1 MEKILYWIGT
11 NFTHYCIA
19 KSLRGKIPNKSYAI
33 FDVTNKPE
41 KFFETENIV
50 NFEKKWFFHNN
61 IFDTKKMPDLEY
73 LSRFEK
79 VYNIKLSKIVFSERL
94 FSEFNEFY
102 KFQTNEILRILELE
116 CRFFEQVLDEIKPDF
131 VLMFTPYF
139 HHELLFFKLC
149 KAKGIKTLEL
159 NNTKFDSAV
168 IGFDDEIK
176 QYEKFVVEGPVRN
189 FQELKDYSLE
199 NHMLKSVHLTHHAG
213 LKNNELSLNNKLSM
227 ALQYFIFTNN
237 QNMKNNFGYFGRNK
251 IKVFFNYLNN
261 GIKVK
266 KRKKF
271 IDENFDYKLK
281 DDKYI
286 LFPLQTEAESAL
298 LIESPLQNDQIEIIK
313 KISKAMP
320 IDYKL
325 IVKEHPMAELRSWRS
340 VETYQKIM
348 EIPRV
353 KLLHPDVKIQE
364 IIKKISLVI
373 TISSNVAL
381 DALFSQKPVMMFAE
395 NYISVIPS
403 IHKIKNILELPDDI
417 EKMLKQKVNPADLEK
432 YIQFSEKISFKFNP
446 IAFSQDINDFF
457 YFSGQL
463 VDVKITENKMKTF
476 FEKENDKIEL
486 LTNQYIKKM
495 SLNN

>member
-1 MEKILYWIGT
+1 MMKILYWIGA

-19 KSLRGKIPNKSYAI
+19 KSLKEKIPNESYAI
-33 FDVTNKPE
+33 FDVTNKPG
-41 KFFETENIV
+41 KFFETENIA

-61 IFDTKKMPDLEY
+61 IFNTKKIPDLEY
-73 LSRFEK
+73 LSKFEK
-79 VYNIKLSKIVFSERL
+79 KYNIQLSKIVFSERL

-102 KFQTNEILRILELE
+102 KFQTNEMLRILELE

-139 HHELLFFKLC
+139 HHDLLFFKLC

-176 QYEKFVVEGPVRN
+176 NYKKFDMKGNVRN
-189 FQELKDYSLE
+189 FSELQDYFLE
-199 NHMLKSVHLTHHAG
+199 NYMLKSSKKVIKRT
-213 LKNNELSLNNKLSM
+213 ELSQEEKLSI
-227 ALQYFIFTNN
+227 ALEYFIFTNN

-325 IVKEHPMAELRSWRS
+325 IVKEHPMAKSRSWRS

>member
-1 MEKILYWIGT
+1 MMKKILYWIGT

-19 KSLRGKIPNKSYAI
+19 KLLKEKIPNESYAI
-33 FDVTNKPE
+33 FDVTSKPG

-61 IFDTKKMPDLEY
+61 IFDTKKIPDLEY
-73 LSRFEK
+73 LSKFEK
-79 VYNIKLSKIVFSERL
+79 KYNIQLSKIVFSERL

-116 CRFFEQVLDEIKPDF
+116 CKFFEQVLDEVKPDF
-131 VLMFTPYF
+131 VLMFTPYL
-139 HHELLFFKLC
+139 HQQLLFFKLC
-149 KAKGIKTLEL
+149 KAKEIETLEL
-159 NNTKFDSAV
+159 GNTRFDSAV
-168 IGFDDEIK
+168 IGFRDEIK
-176 QYEKFVVEGPVRN
+176 KYEQFVMEDPVRN
-189 FQELKDYSLE
+189 FQELKDYFLK
-199 NHMLKSVHLTHHAG
+199 NYMLKSVHLTHHAG
-213 LKNNELSLNNKLSM
+213 LKRSELSLNNKLSM
-227 ALQYFIFTNN
+227 ALQYFIFTNDE
-237 QNMKNNFGYFGRNK
+237 NMKNNFGYFGRNK
-251 IKVFFNYLNN
+251 TKVFFNYLNN
-261 GIKVK
+261 EIKVK

-271 IDENFDYKLK
+271 IDENFHYKLM

-286 LFPLQTEAESAL
+286 LLPLLTEAQSSL
-298 LIESPLQNDQIEIIK
+298 LIDSPLQNDQIEIIK
-313 KISKAMP
+313 KISKAIP

-325 IVKEHPMAELRSWRS
+325 IVKEHPMSRLRSWRS
-340 VETYQKIM
+340 VDTYKQIM

-353 KLLHPDVKIQE
+353 ILLHPDVNIQE

-381 DALFSQKPVMMFAE
+381 DALFSEKPAMMFAE
-395 NYISVIPS
+395 NHISVIPS
-403 IHKIKNILELPDDI
+403 IYKIKNILELPESI

-446 IAFSQDINDFF
+446 LAFSQDINDFF
-457 YFSGQL
+457 HFSGKL
-463 VDVKITENKMKTF
+463 VDVKITKDKMNEF

-495 SLNN
+495 SL

>member
-1 MEKILYWIGT
+1 MKILYWIGA

-19 KSLRGKIPNKSYAI
+19 KSLKEKIPNESYAI
-33 FDVTNKPE
+33 FDVTNKPG
-41 KFFETENIV
+41 KFFETENIA

-61 IFDTKKMPDLEY
+61 IFNTKKIPDLEY
-73 LSRFEK
+73 LSKFEK
-79 VYNIKLSKIVFSERL
+79 KYNIQLSKIVFSERL

-102 KFQTNEILRILELE
+102 KFQTNEMLRILELE

-139 HHELLFFKLC
+139 HHDLLFFKLC

-176 QYEKFVVEGPVRN
+176 NYKKFDMKGNVRN
-189 FQELKDYSLE
+189 FSELQDYFLE
-199 NHMLKSVHLTHHAG
+199 NYMLKSSKKVIKRT
-213 LKNNELSLNNKLSM
+213 ELSREEKLSI
-227 ALQYFIFTNN
+227 ALEYFIFTNN

-325 IVKEHPMAELRSWRS
+325 IVKEHPMAKSRSWRS

>member
-19 KSLRGKIPNKSYAI
+19 KSLKEKIPNESYAI
-33 FDVTNKPE
+33 FDVTDKPG
-41 KFFETENIV
+41 KYFESEDIV
-50 NFEKKWFFHNN
+50 NFEKKWFFHDN
-61 IFDTKKMPDLEY
+61 IFDIKQKPDLEY
-73 LSRFEK
+73 LSKFEK
-79 VYNIKLSKIVFSERL
+79 QFNIQLSKIVFSERL

-102 KFQTNEILRILELE
+102 KFKSDEILRILELE
-116 CRFFEQVLDEIKPDF
+116 CKFFEEVLDEIKPDF
-131 VLMFTPYF
+131 VLMFTPYL
-139 HHELLFFKLC
+139 HHELLFFRLC

-159 NNTKFDSAV
+159 NNTKFDTAV
-168 IGFDDEIK
+168 IGFEDEIK
-176 QYEKFVVEGPVRN
+176 NYDKFEMQSPTRG
-189 FQELKDYSLE
+189 FSELKDYFLK
-199 NHMLKSVHLTHHAG
+199 NYMLKSSKKVVKRT
-213 LKNNELSLNNKLSM
+213 ELSSNEKFSV
-227 ALQYFIFTNN
+227 ALEYFIFTNN

-251 IKVFFNYLNN
+251 TKVFFNYLNN
-261 GIKVK
+261 EIKIK

-271 IDENFDYKLK
+271 IDEKFDYKLM
-281 DDKYI
+281 DEKYI
-286 LFPLQTEAESAL
+286 LFPLQTDAESAL
-298 LIESPLQNDQIEIIK
+298 LVESPLQNDQIEIIK

-325 IVKEHPMAELRSWRS
+325 IVKEHPMAKSRSWRS
-340 VETYQKIM
+340 IETYKKIM
-348 EIPRV
+348 DIPRV

-364 IIKKISLVI
+364 IIKDISLVI

-403 IHKIKNILELPDDI
+403 IHKIKNVLELPSDI
-417 EKMLKQKVNPADLEK
+417 EKMLNQQVNPADLEK

-463 VDVKITENKMKTF
+463 VDVEITTEKMKKF

>member
-1 MEKILYWIGT
+1 MMKILYWIGA

-19 KSLRGKIPNKSYAI
+19 KSLKEKIPNESYAI
-33 FDVTNKPE
+33 FDVTNKPG
-41 KFFETENIV
+41 KFFETENIA

-61 IFDTKKMPDLEY
+61 IFNTKKIPDLEY
-73 LSRFEK
+73 LSKFEK
-79 VYNIKLSKIVFSERL
+79 KYNIQLSKIVFSERL

-102 KFQTNEILRILELE
+102 KFQTNEMLRILELE

-139 HHELLFFKLC
+139 HHDLLFFKLC

-176 QYEKFVVEGPVRN
+176 NYKKFDMKGNVRN
-189 FQELKDYSLE
+189 FSELQDYFLE
-199 NHMLKSVHLTHHAG
+199 NYMLKSSKKVIKRT
-213 LKNNELSLNNKLSM
+213 ELSQEEKLSI
-227 ALQYFIFTNN
+227 ALEYFIFTNN

-325 IVKEHPMAELRSWRS
+325 IVKEHPMAKSRSWRS

-446 IAFSQDINDFF
+446 LAFTQDIDDFF

-495 SLNN
+495 SL

>member
-1 MEKILYWIGT
+1 MKKILYWIGT

-19 KSLRGKIPNKSYAI
+19 KSLKEKIPNKSYAI
-33 FDVTNKPE
+33 FDVTNKPG
-41 KFFETENIV
+41 KFFENENIV

-61 IFDTKKMPDLEY
+61 IFDTKNTPDLEY
-73 LSRFEK
+73 LSKFEEK
-79 VYNIKLSKIVFSERL
+79 YNIQLSKIVFSERL

-102 KFQTNEILRILELE
+102 KFETNEMLRILELE
-116 CRFFEQVLDEIKPDF
+116 CKFFEQVLDEVKPNF
-131 VLMFTPYF
+131 VLMFTPYL

-149 KAKGIKTLEL
+149 KAKEIKTLEL

-168 IGFDDEIK
+168 IGFEDEIK
-176 QYEKFVVEGPVRN
+176 DYEKFVIEGPVRN
-189 FQELKDYSLE
+189 FDELRDYFSE
-199 NHMLKSVHLTHHAG
+199 NYMLKSSKKVVKRT
-213 LKNNELSLNNKLSM
+213 ELSSNEKLSV
-227 ALQYFIFTNN
+227 ALEYFIFSNN

-251 IKVFFNYLNN
+251 TKVFFNYLNN
-261 GIKVK
+261 EIKIK

-271 IDENFDYKLK
+271 IDKNFEYELM

-286 LFPLQTEAESAL
+286 LFPLQTDAESAL
-298 LIESPLQNDQIEIIK
+298 LIESPLQNNQVEIIK

-320 IDYKL
+320 INYKL
-325 IVKEHPMAELRSWRS
+325 IVKEHPMAKSRSWRS
-340 VETYQKIM
+340 IDTYKQIM

-353 KLLHPDVKIQE
+353 ILLHPDVKTQE

-373 TISSNVAL
+373 TISSNVVL
-381 DALFSQKPVMMFAE
+381 DALFSEKPAMMFAE

-403 IHKIKNILELPDDI
+403 IHKIKNILELPDNI
-417 EKMLKQKVNPADLEK
+417 KKMLKQQVNPADLEK

-463 VDVKITENKMKTF
+463 VDVEITESKMKAF
-476 FEKENDKIEL
+476 FEKENEKIEL